1 MAINNESIGISAEVA
16 IAVTFNVPINPQY
29 VARAEQEIVNLLL
42 RGGCVRQIFDRQQ
55 MPYPVEH
62 VAEGGS
68 PVDFK
73 LAGGQTLSVK
83 TNQKGL
89 GRVAP
94 QKIGQPTAWTYF
106 NFLEE
111 NDVIPGFTLQ
121 KTLAHFRLADTYENR
136 AWLFKWLSINYIDM
150 LINMYWQNLFDC
162 DYLLLFFN
170 LDYRLNPLLNHKVF
184 GRLAR
189 NQLFLGGQFTFTQT
203 LDSWN
208 ESNTVKYNGVVI
220 GNFQVHRNRD
230 CFKFRFDMDG
240 VMKVL
245 GNDLR
250 LTSYDD
256 LKMALKEAWKN
267 GKNS

>member
-1 MAINNESIGISAEVA
+1 
-16 IAVTFNVPINPQY
+16 
-29 VARAEQEIVNLLL
+29 
-42 RGGCVRQIFDRQQ
+42 
-55 MPYPVEH
+55 
-62 VAEGGS
+62 
-68 PVDFK
+68 
-73 LAGGQTLSVK
+73 
-83 TNQKGL
+83 
-89 GRVAP
+89 
-94 QKIGQPTAWTYF
+94 
-106 NFLEE
+106 
-111 NDVIPGFTLQ
+111 
-121 KTLAHFRLADTYENR
+121 
-136 AWLFKWLSINYIDM
+136 
-150 LINMYWQNLFDC
+150 MYWQNLFDC

-184 GRLAR
+184 GRLAG
-189 NQLFLGGQFTFTQT
+189 NPLFLGGQFTFTQT